1 MMFHAKLSAEQR
13 RFLRREYG
21 EYAAK
26 TEMTETERNELVNW
40 VSQGHSPYSNPANIA
55 DESGCEMDFIRGI
68 RTITELAV

>member
-1 MMFHAKLSAEQR
+1 MAFNAKLSTGLR
-13 RFLRREYG
+13 RFLCREYD

-26 TEMTETERNELVNW
+26 TEMTETERNELINW

-68 RTITELAV
+68 RTIAELTV